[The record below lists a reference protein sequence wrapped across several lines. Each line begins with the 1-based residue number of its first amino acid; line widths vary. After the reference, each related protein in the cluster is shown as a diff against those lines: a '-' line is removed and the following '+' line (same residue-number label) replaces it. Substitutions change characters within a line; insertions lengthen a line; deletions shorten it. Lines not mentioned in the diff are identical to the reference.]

1 MAVKFGSA
9 RMDERKKYSGGKAGD
24 QTGHEVEVITLT
36 SSYLSKRKW
45 IALRAKDVNLA
56 NGLAFCMAIACGNDN
71 IGYDQN
77 ERLGVI
83 NKGILTQ
90 TATEADCSTLVRA
103 CLKQCGHNVANF
115 TTANEKKVLLATG
128 LFTEVAISKP
138 SDCYLG
144 DILVTAT
151 KGHTGIITEG
161 KKRKAPVKTPAS
173 APAPSNNKPSKG
185 ITYVVQKGDSLS
197 KIAAKYGTTVDAIA
211 RQNKIT
217 DVDKIFIGQI
227 LKI

>member
-90 TATEADCSTLVRA
+90 TPTEADCSSLVRA
-103 CLKQCGHNVANF
+103 CLKQCGHNVADF

-161 KKRKAPVKTPAS
+161 KERTKATATSSDKCY
-173 APAPSNNKPSKG
+173 
-185 ITYVVQKGDSLS
+185 IVQRGDALS
-197 KIAAKYGTTVDAIA
+197 KIARKLGVSVSYLANKNNIQNVDRIS
-211 RQNKIT
+211 
-217 DVDKIFIGQI
+217 VGQK
-227 LKI
+227 LYY